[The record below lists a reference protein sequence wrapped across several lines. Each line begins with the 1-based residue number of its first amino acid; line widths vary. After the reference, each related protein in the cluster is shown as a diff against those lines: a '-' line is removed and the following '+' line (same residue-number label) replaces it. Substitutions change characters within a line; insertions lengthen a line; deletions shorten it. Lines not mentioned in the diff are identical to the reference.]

1 MLAIEVD
8 GVSKQFRRK
17 TVEPATT
24 LKTAVLDL
32 LRGRRQKTRASAFQ
46 ALRDITFTIQRGESF
61 GIIGRNGSGKSTLL
75 KLLAGIYRPDAGRI
89 RVRGRVAGLLEL
101 GVGFHPEFSGRENI
115 FINGIVLGLSKREVR
130 RRFDNIVGFAELEA
144 FIDEPV
150 RTYSSG
156 MYMRLGFAVAIHTDP
171 EVLLMDEILS
181 VGDEAFQRKCTDKL
195 AELKRRETTLVF
207 VSHGL
212 ETVARWC
219 DVVAW
224 LDEGTLRQLGN
235 PEKVIES
242 YRQTVGGQPSETAA
256 LQEADS
262 IGSLPHHDF

>member
-8 GVSKQFRRK
+8 GVSKRFRRK
-17 TVEPATT
+17 TIEPATT
-24 LKTAVLDL
+24 LKTAVVDL
-32 LRGRRQKTRASAFQ
+32 LRGRRRESRASAFQ
-46 ALRDITFTIQRGESF
+46 ALRDITFTIQRGETF

-75 KLLAGIYRPDAGRI
+75 KLLAGIYRPDTGRI

-101 GVGFHPEFSGRENI
+101 GAGFHPEFSGRENI

-171 EVLLMDEILS
+171 DVLLMDEILS
-181 VGDEAFQRKCTDKL
+181 VGDEAFQRKCTEKL
-195 AELKRRETTLVF
+195 AELKRKDTTLVF

-224 LDEGTLRQLGN
+224 LDEGTIRQQGD
-235 PEKVIES
+235 PQKVIDL
-242 YRQTVGGQPSETAA
+242 YRQAMGGQPSEADA
-256 LQEADS
+256 LQGSES
-262 IGSLPHHDF
+262 IGGLRHHEF